1 MSNKGLFPFLSPLS
15 PNDDVSKPGYHGRG
29 SWAFIQKTVTLKQRS
44 ILKILVN
51 SWLKLRKHRESMAIV
66 LTPKK
71 NRLKRKTKRPTKIN
85 KCTKANKSEQ
95 TENLSTGAVNATNF
109 SSRQKARPWVRDHQ
123 HQRKKVTICKENIP
137 SLAYAWSIRQL
148 LNSKIVYNSHGETRC
163 RHVEIK
169 QYEI

>member
-1 MSNKGLFPFLSPLS
+1 MKSMSNKGLFLFLSPLR
-15 PNDDVSKPGYHGRG
+15 PNDDVTKPGYHGRG
-29 SWAFIQKTVTLKQRS
+29 SWAFIQKTVTLKQKS

-51 SWLKLRKHRESMAIV
+51 PWLKLRKGREAMAIV

-95 TENLSTGAVNATNF
+95 TENLSTGAVNATNL
-109 SSRQKARPWVRDHQ
+109 SSRQKAWPWVRDHQ

-148 LNSKIVYNSHGETRC
+148 LHSNC
-163 RHVEIK
+163 L
-169 QYEI
+169 

>member
-1 MSNKGLFPFLSPLS
+1 MKSMSNKGLFLFLSPLS
-15 PNDDVSKPGYHGRG
+15 PNDDVTKPGYHGRG

-51 SWLKLRKHRESMAIV
+51 SWLKLRKSREAMAIV

-95 TENLSTGAVNATNF
+95 TENLSTGEVQCYKLQQPSDGMAM
-109 SSRQKARPWVRDHQ
+109 S
-123 HQRKKVTICKENIP
+123 QRSPTPEEK
-137 SLAYAWSIRQL
+137 SY
-148 LNSKIVYNSHGETRC
+148 HM
-163 RHVEIK
+163 
-169 QYEI
+169 